1 MSYQAKWTVYGTK
14 LNDSAEAL
22 SKAVQSTT
30 STKSLKKYESR
41 LNKSFKENIRTNLR
55 RSGMEADNFD
65 DVFFMRI
72 ANGNISFVNTAP
84 LVTQRYEYG
93 YYNGSNDTN
102 EEYYEEYMIQTSPK
116 YFIRPA
122 IQETLNEIGQLI
134 IKETNDEYMKN
145 RRQSNG
151 DDI

>member
-1 MSYQAKWTVYGTK
+1 MSYRAKWSVSGTK
-14 LNDSAEAL
+14 LKDSAAAL
-22 SKAVQSTT
+22 TKAVQSVS
-30 STKSLKKYESR
+30 STKNLKKYESR
-41 LNKSFKENIRTNLR
+41 LNKSFQENIRTNLR
-55 RSGMEADNFD
+55 RSGIEADNFD

-72 ANGNISFVNTAP
+72 SNGNISFVNTAP

-102 EEYYEEYMIQTSPK
+102 EEYYEEYMIQTSPR

-122 IQETLNEIGQLI
+122 IQETLDEIGQLMI
-134 IKETNDEYMKN
+134 QETNDEYMKN